1 MSICSV
7 IHCSIP
13 PQGGRGTPHTL
24 GFKATSDRSHS
35 PVWSKGG
42 DWLELPTQ
50 APLSLP
56 LLSTALR
63 LLWVGVC
70 LPTLSQHVPM
80 FFPVY
85 RGTIITDHQQ
95 NATTSTTLVLYLK
108 WYPPTLHASLIHSSN
123 RASSPLQSFL
133 QATFNSLLYLYN

>member
-7 IHCSIP
+7 IHCSVP
-13 PQGGRGTPHTL
+13 PQGGRGPPHTL
-24 GFKATSDRSHS
+24 GFKATSERSHS

-42 DWLELPTQ
+42 DWPEPPSQ
-50 APLSLP
+50 APLSL
-56 LLSTALR
+56 LSTAY
-63 LLWVGVC
+63 VSSASVC
-70 LPTLSQHVPM
+70 LPTLSQHLPM
-80 FFPVY
+80 FLPVY
-85 RGTIITDHQQ
+85 RGTIITERQQ

-108 WYPPTLHASLIHSSN
+108 WCPPTLHASLSHSSN